1 MELPPVSL
9 DAVVA
14 TGELRRRPCREPA
27 YRAEN
32 LAYQ

>member
-1 MELPPVSL
+1 MELPQVSL

-14 TGELRRRPCREPA
+14 TGELRHRPCREPD

-32 LAYQ
+32 LAYR